1 MAYPVTFDISMPAAY
16 QKPNVFIRI
25 LGYLIL
31 GVVNWLVVVLLP
43 IYAAV
48 QISSKK
54 EKYLEND
61 TVKGWLRQYIGLYA
75 YVLLLTDEFA
85 GSNDPSF
92 KYDVTPG
99 GTPSVGGALLRWIYG
114 IPHLLIISALVSVG
128 GIIWLIGS
136 VMILIQGKFP
146 AGLYDINRGI
156 VRWVARYV
164 AYHASLVQEYPP
176 FAFDMGSESAASS
189 PSAPTA

>member
-1 MAYPVTFDISMPAAY
+1 MAYPVTFDISRPATN
-16 QKPNVFIRI
+16 QKPAVFIRI

-31 GVVNWLVVVLLP
+31 GVVNWLVIVLLP

-54 EKYLEND
+54 EKYLESD

-75 YVLLLTDEFA
+75 YAMILTDEFD
-85 GSNDPSF
+85 GSKDPSF
-92 KYDVTPG
+92 KFEVRPA
-99 GTPSVGGALLRWIYG
+99 GTPTVGGALLRWIFG
-114 IPHLLIISALVSVG
+114 IPHLLIVSALVSVG

-136 VMILIQGKFP
+136 IMILIQGTYP
-146 AGLYDINRGI
+146 EGLYDINRGI
-156 VRWVARYV
+156 VRWVARYA

-176 FAFDMGSESAASS
+176 FAFDMGAEAQAAN
-189 PSAPTA
+189 PA